1 MRTIIYILQKEFLQI
16 FRNRMMLPIIFV
28 MPVIQ
33 LLILAHAATY
43 EMKTIRTHIVDLDQ
57 SPSSRELVSKF
68 KGSSFYKMVGYS
80 FSYELAEKD
89 IENGTADL
97 IIQIPANFEKDIVV
111 EKEASISLVINAIN
125 GSAASLINAY
135 TLAIVRDFNLNLVT
149 EMISRKVKQPIGI
162 EYSYWFNPEL
172 NYKTYMVPGILVLLV
187 TIIAFFLSGMNVVRE
202 KEIGTI
208 EQINVTPIKKY
219 QFIAGKLI
227 PFWII
232 AMFELAFGLV
242 IAKISFNIPIVGS
255 VGLVFGVAA
264 IFLVTVL
271 ALGLIISTM
280 SDTMQQSMFLTWFFL
295 VIFILMSGLFTAVD
309 SMPDWARAINII
321 NPISYF
327 IEIIRMILL
336 KGAGFKNIIHQFV
349 ALVIYAVAALSIA
362 AWRYK
367 KVA

>member
-1 MRTIIYILQKEFLQI
+1 MRIIIFILQKEFLQI

-33 LLILAHAATY
+33 LLVLANAATY
-43 EMKTIRTHIVDLDQ
+43 EMKTIRTHVVDLDQ
-57 SPSSRELVSKF
+57 STSSRELVSKF

-80 FSYELAEKD
+80 FSYDLAEQDLEK
-89 IENGTADL
+89 GAADL
-97 IIQIPANFEKDIVV
+97 IIQIPSDFEKDIVN
-111 EKEASISLVINAIN
+111 EKESGISLVVNAIN

-135 TLAIVRDFNLNLVT
+135 TLAIIRDFNMNLVT
-149 EMISRKVKQPIGI
+149 EMISRKVKQPIRI

-172 NYKTYMVPGILVLLV
+172 NYQTYMVPGILVLLV
-187 TIIAFFLSGMNVVRE
+187 TLIAFFLSGMNVVRE

-242 IAKISFNIPIVGS
+242 IARIFFDIPIIGS
-255 VGLVFGVAA
+255 VGLVFAVAA
-264 IFLVTVL
+264 IFLVAVL
-271 ALGLIISTM
+271 ALGLIISTV
-280 SDTMQQSMFLTWFFL
+280 SDTMQQSMFLTWFFM
-295 VIFILMSGLFTAVD
+295 VVFILMSGLFTAVD
-309 SMPDWARAINII
+309 SMPEWARIINII
-321 NPISYF
+321 NPIAYF
-327 IEIIRMILL
+327 IEIIRMIML
-336 KGAGFKNIIHQFV
+336 KGSGLINIYHQV
-349 ALVIYAVAALSIA
+349 IALIIYAFAALTIA
-362 AWRYK
+362 VWRYK